1 MPNNNNEKELIEYR
15 VTKLEE
21 AVTQLV
27 NSLNVLKD
35 IVVKWDSRVG
45 SADWIG
51 KSMLTDEKLIN
62 INNEIVEIKEQH
74 KVMKDELDG
83 MKKVMW
89 KASGALVI
97 LSFVAQLLGPIVVN
111 KVFGSTS
118 EPKIEIVGK

>member
-1 MPNNNNEKELIEYR
+1 MSEDKNLIEYR

-27 NSLNVLKD
+27 NSLNILKE
-35 IVVKWDSRVG
+35 IVVKWDSKVG
-45 SADWIG
+45 NADWPG
-51 KSMLTDEKLIN
+51 KCMLHDERMSN
-62 INNEIVEIKEQH
+62 INNEMSEIKEEQ
-74 KVMKDELDG
+74 KSIKTEIDG

-97 LSFVAQLLGPIVVN
+97 LSFIAQLLGPIVVN